1 MNRRIKLLLS
11 SAIVACVA
19 GTAASAQTQGSNMI
33 EELVVTA
40 QKREESLQDVP
51 VAVSAFTDE
60 TRDIVGIR
68 SIQDFATFT
77 PGLSF
82 NAGSD
87 RMSLRGVGRLTNVLG
102 SDPGVAV
109 YADGFYT
116 ASNSEAAKSTLFVDR
131 VEILRGPQGT
141 LYGRNSIGGA
151 INVIS
156 KRPDDTFGGEVRASI
171 GNYDFKQVEASV
183 SIPLSE
189 GLRTKLG
196 GLWTKQD
203 DGYFKNVAGGPSE
216 GGVTDDT
223 WFEVQVEA
231 DLGDNATAW
240 IRYSTSS
247 WDQRGRTS
255 NMVSPY
261 YNTTSPIFLD
271 GDPRGP
277 NAFMRPEGLFP
288 SSLYLYNTPN
298 PGVDDHREF
307 STNTPSSRKLDDQH
321 QLVAEL
327 SWNLG
332 WAALKYIG
340 GYNQYTFTQV
350 TDYDATARISY
361 PTPIVGTTVFPSI
374 TAEYI
379 EDKKFWS
386 NELNLSS
393 IHDGPLQWIA
403 GLYYYREKFRQP
415 ITLYAPFQAQI
426 ETPRIG
432 AATTPGYLFLP
443 AAPNPDRIVFLSFG
457 DLDTKAT
464 AAFGQIDYAFNDS
477 FKVTAGLRYS
487 KDEKDALE
495 TSRLVYFN
503 PLTLGALGGSIDVTA
518 ASGGRGPA
526 SRNLSG
532 EWDAWSGTL
541 GAEWSPD
548 TSTMAYAKYSRGYK
562 SGGFNLGA
570 LAERPSVEPETLDAY
585 EIGVKKNFGTTLQT
599 NAAVF
604 YYQYEGAQVPV
615 TVVRNAVNQQ
625 EFINIA
631 ESESIGAE
639 LEVVWAPI
647 DQIRVMLNYSYLDA
661 TIEKAC
667 CIVNSADLLATDV
680 NANPSGPLIAG
691 RQAQDLSGN
700 RLPSSPKNKLALN
713 GTYRFDFEPGSLTF
727 SGTYSWKDK
736 VSYGIFDYSPEIAPS
751 QDQLDLRAI
760 WVGAGGRYTVI
771 GYVRNVF
778 DDELLDGIETGPEN
792 GGSLR
797 TLYMTPPRTFGIELQ
812 YRF

>member
-1 MNRRIKLLLS
+1 MNRRIKFLLS

-340 GYNQYTFTQV
+340 G
-350 TDYDATARISY
+350 
-361 PTPIVGTTVFPSI
+361 
-374 TAEYI
+374 
-379 EDKKFWS
+379 
-386 NELNLSS
+386 
-393 IHDGPLQWIA
+393 
-403 GLYYYREKFRQP
+403 
-415 ITLYAPFQAQI
+415 
-426 ETPRIG
+426 
-432 AATTPGYLFLP
+432 
-443 AAPNPDRIVFLSFG
+443 
-457 DLDTKAT
+457 
-464 AAFGQIDYAFNDS
+464 
-477 FKVTAGLRYS
+477 
-487 KDEKDALE
+487 
-495 TSRLVYFN
+495 
-503 PLTLGALGGSIDVTA
+503 
-518 ASGGRGPA
+518 
-526 SRNLSG
+526 
-532 EWDAWSGTL
+532 
-541 GAEWSPD
+541 
-548 TSTMAYAKYSRGYK
+548 
-562 SGGFNLGA
+562 
-570 LAERPSVEPETLDAY
+570 
-585 EIGVKKNFGTTLQT
+585 
-599 NAAVF
+599 
-604 YYQYEGAQVPV
+604 
-615 TVVRNAVNQQ
+615 
-625 EFINIA
+625 
-631 ESESIGAE
+631 
-639 LEVVWAPI
+639 
-647 DQIRVMLNYSYLDA
+647 
-661 TIEKAC
+661 
-667 CIVNSADLLATDV
+667 
-680 NANPSGPLIAG
+680 
-691 RQAQDLSGN
+691 
-700 RLPSSPKNKLALN
+700 
-713 GTYRFDFEPGSLTF
+713 
-727 SGTYSWKDK
+727 
-736 VSYGIFDYSPEIAPS
+736 
-751 QDQLDLRAI
+751 
-760 WVGAGGRYTVI
+760 
-771 GYVRNVF
+771 
-778 DDELLDGIETGPEN
+778 
-792 GGSLR
+792 
-797 TLYMTPPRTFGIELQ
+797 
-812 YRF
+812 